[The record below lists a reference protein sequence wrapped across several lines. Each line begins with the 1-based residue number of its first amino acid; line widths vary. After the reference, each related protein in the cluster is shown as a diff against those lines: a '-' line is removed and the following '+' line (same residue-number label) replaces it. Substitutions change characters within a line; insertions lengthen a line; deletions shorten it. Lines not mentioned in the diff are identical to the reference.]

1 MRILNK
7 IKANIAATLLLAL
20 FASNAV
26 FAAFGGGIG
35 TPSFFTLDG
44 DNLEL
49 IDANYEL
56 GAADARIAKIWA
68 DVIDATSVA
77 VTAVAGGVD
86 LDGNDLVLDAD
97 GDTIITADTDD
108 QVDIAIAGADDFQ
121 FTANLFSV
129 LAGSAL
135 NFADDAAAIFGA
147 GSDASLLWETADA
160 DANFLNLL
168 LTGSNNLIVSAD
180 AGIDWARANST
191 NPTLFIQSA
200 DEASTSEYVA
210 LYHDQ
215 TDANIVSGSGQ
226 LNLVSGNGLVGVP
239 GAVGAG
245 TQRFL
250 IRSAAGNQ
258 AGFELGEG
266 AVSSLYFRANHGFD
280 QGVLAV
286 KDQVGSQIVLGC
298 ESDQDYDHA
307 DQTDP
312 TLFIHSCTAP
322 NTANDEWVSFSHDTT
337 DFSIVTGKGDV
348 IFNAQGGNIAPS
360 ANDGAALGISGQAFS
375 DLFLASGAVVNFNA
389 GNVTLTHAADTLTL
403 AADDFIVT
411 GAITGRKSV
420 VGSGINRA
428 VTSTESGTVFTNSAA
443 IEFTLPTAEAGL
455 TYTFIVADANYL
467 RVNMAAGD
475 QADYIG
481 TTTALAG
488 YFRSNNQ
495 GDVLEVVAI
504 DDTTWQV
511 TNLEGTWTFDE

>member
-1 MRILNK
+1 MRIFK
-7 IKANIAATLLLAL
+7 KTKANITASILLAL

-26 FAAFGGGIG
+26 FAAFGGGIS

-68 DVIDATSVA
+68 DVVDATSVA

-135 NFADDAAAIFGA
+135 NFADDAAAVFGA

-160 DANFLNLL
+160 DAHFLNLV
-168 LTGSNNLIVSAD
+168 TSGSNNFILSAD
-180 AGIDWARANST
+180 AGVDWGRADSANT
-191 NPTLFIQSA
+191 TLFIQSA
-200 DEASTSEYVA
+200 DQASTNDYLA
-210 LYHDQ
+210 LFHDQ
-215 TDANIVSGSGQ
+215 TDANVVSGSGQ

-280 QGVLAV
+280 QGILAV

-298 ESDQDYDHA
+298 ESDQDYDHV

-322 NTANDEWVSFSHDTT
+322 NTANDEWFSFAHDTSDAIIT
-337 DFSIVTGKGDV
+337 VGKGNLD
-348 IFNAQGGNIAPS
+348 ITA
-360 ANDGAALGISGQAFS
+360 DAL
-375 DLFLASGAVVNFNA
+375 VVNA
-389 GNVTLTHAADTLTL
+389 PIQGKKL
-403 AADDFIVT
+403 
-411 GAITGRKSV
+411 V
-420 VGSGINRA
+420 VSSGVNRA
-428 VTSTESGTVFTNSAA
+428 VAVSESGGVFTNSAA

-481 TTTALAG
+481 STTALAG

-495 GDVLEVVAI
+495 GDVLEVTAI